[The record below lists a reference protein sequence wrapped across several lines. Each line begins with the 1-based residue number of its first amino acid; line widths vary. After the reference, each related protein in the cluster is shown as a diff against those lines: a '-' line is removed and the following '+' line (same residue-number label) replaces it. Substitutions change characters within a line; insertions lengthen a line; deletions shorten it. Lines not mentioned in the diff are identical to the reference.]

1 MTSAAGMKK
10 VVEAIVNNTNE
21 VISCS
26 AILYGEYG
34 LYNLSMGVPAMLG
47 RGGIHNILEMKL
59 APDERY
65 YLTVTLDVLK
75 ATMQQVDN
83 YLGVS
88 FQPSEN

>member
-1 MTSAAGMKK
+1 MKK
-10 VVEAIVNNTNE
+10 VVEAIVNNNNK
-21 VISCS
+21 VVSCS

-34 LYNLSMGVPAMLG
+34 LYNLSMSVPAMLG

-59 APDERY
+59 APDERS
-65 YLTVTLDVLK
+65 YLTVTLDALK